1 MHAAAACNINKYP
14 ARTGCGL
21 HAGTTGTPG
30 SSAFRLRQLRGGRY
44 LEIRGQAR
52 AAAGTRSERCRL
64 AMVAFAAVQ
73 RTHACPVHVLRYQA
87 RARVQVQGHLEPLQA
102 A

>member
-1 MHAAAACNINKYP
+1 MQERRGP
-14 ARTGCGL
+14 LDLARFGCDNC
-21 HAGTTGTPG
+21 
-30 SSAFRLRQLRGGRY
+30 
-44 LEIRGQAR
+44 
-52 AAAGTRSERCRL
+52 AAAGTRSERGRL

-87 RARVQVQGHLEPLQA
+87 RARVQVQGHMEPLQA